1 MSSLLSIGA
10 LARRLFVALLPADA
24 VGERLRRARLTL
36 ALLLLNIALAAGAI
50 VTLEGLHGHPGVL
63 QIVLL
68 VMVSRFGLL
77 ALLKWTRWTSLVA
90 HLFILSFVLLVA
102 ALGALGGGPGA
113 PAMVAVPLIPPL
125 ATLLV
130 SWRGGLA
137 WTLVTFVVTAALTLG
152 LVPELPAPMLDPQG
166 SPDWAMIGDVGD
178 PTFRGVAASLA
189 GTLGFCVAAIY
200 ELDRL
205 SQVRALE
212 ALGRDAC
219 AASAAKGRFL
229 ANMSH
234 EIRTPLSGVL
244 GVAQLLERT
253 QLDPEQRRL
262 VEMMRASGA
271 GLDALV
277 SDVLDMSRIE
287 MGHLD
292 LQAESVDLRTLVD
305 EVRLGSVLAAESRG
319 LRLCARVDDDVP
331 ARVRVDGRR
340 LRQILVNLTTNAV
353 KFTERGSVQ
362 IRVSR
367 DPRGGEADGRVPL
380 LLAVHDTGVGMAPQE
395 VRRVLDAF
403 SQADMSTTRAYG
415 GAGLGLTIVQHLARE
430 MGGALRIDSEPGRG
444 STFALRLPLEVQVE
458 PAASEVPSTPPHV
471 FENSPLQV
479 LLVEDDP
486 VSREVGLLLL
496 GSLGAQV
503 TLAADGVEAVEL
515 ATGHRFDLIV
525 MDVHMPRMDG
535 LEATRVLR
543 QRWDLKLPIVAL
555 TASAFAEDRAACL
568 AAGMN
573 DHIPKPARLD
583 DLAAALAK
591 WGPAEQAVALA

>member
-1 MSSLLSIGA
+1 
-10 LARRLFVALLPADA
+10 
-24 VGERLRRARLTL
+24 
-36 ALLLLNIALAAGAI
+36 
-50 VTLEGLHGHPGVL
+50 
-63 QIVLL
+63 
-68 VMVSRFGLL
+68 
-77 ALLKWTRWTSLVA
+77 
-90 HLFILSFVLLVA
+90 
-102 ALGALGGGPGA
+102 
-113 PAMVAVPLIPPL
+113 
-125 ATLLV
+125 
-130 SWRGGLA
+130 
-137 WTLVTFVVTAALTLG
+137 
-152 LVPELPAPMLDPQG
+152 
-166 SPDWAMIGDVGD
+166 
-178 PTFRGVAASLA
+178 
-189 GTLGFCVAAIY
+189 
-200 ELDRL
+200 
-205 SQVRALE
+205 
-212 ALGRDAC
+212 
-219 AASAAKGRFL
+219 
-229 ANMSH
+229 
-234 EIRTPLSGVL
+234 
-244 GVAQLLERT
+244 
-253 QLDPEQRRL
+253 
-262 VEMMRASGA
+262 
-271 GLDALV
+271 
-277 SDVLDMSRIE
+277 MSRIE